1 MISLST
7 IHLYENSN
15 KRNWISNIRLIREVN
30 LMIEF
35 SAPPMLALVKQT
47 NTVMSENKRDLITN
61 AQMLTHFRR
70 IKVFNTNLKNH
81 YGVILKSS
89 PWVIQF

>member
-7 IHLYENSN
+7 INLYENSK

-35 SAPPMLALVKQT
+35 SAPPMLAFVKRT
-47 NTVMSENKRDLITN
+47 NTVISENKRGLTIN
-61 AQMLTHFRR
+61 AQMLTRFLR
-70 IKVFNTNLKNH
+70 IKVFNTTLKNH

-89 PWVIQF
+89 PWAIQF